1 MVWLGVALVWPRT
14 VDIRTSIAYRAGP
27 AVLFSYIIRT
37 VLVPGA
43 ALTLLLR
50 SPLLLIFDRM
60 SRHVVIVSLY
70 HTLAWHRHRLL
81 QIDER
86 LSPGSC

>member
-37 VLVPGA
+37 VLVPGSGVDPPA
-43 ALTLLLR
+43 AQP
-50 SPLLLIFDRM
+50 SASDI
-60 SRHVVIVSLY
+60 
-70 HTLAWHRHRLL
+70 
-81 QIDER
+81 
-86 LSPGSC
+86 